1 MPNVHK
7 YFDRKI
13 IMPAKLLC
21 PQNILAAKISC
32 PQKYYARKNIF
43 CRGKHG
49 GPDRPMFWQSILAL
63 LVARL
68 TGLSLQLL
76 EILQRLKII

>member
-7 YFDRKI
+7 YFDRKF
-13 IMPAKLLC
+13 IMPANLLC

-32 PQKYYARKNIF
+32 PQKYYACKNIF

-49 GPDRPMFWQSILAL
+49 GPDRTMFWQSILAL